1 MIIRFTFGSFLNH
14 YIKMINCMS
23 TFLTALCNQKQ
34 EEKQK
39 RKNIWMKIRL
49 HFSKNVFNSFE
60 KQSWKLLKLHFIFKR
75 TNSAF
80 FDVVI
85 ACNLRIVFNFLKK
98 LILKRRIWNTFSLSW
113 NMTYF
118 NNQIFCTH
126 WITE

>member
-1 MIIRFTFGSFLNH
+1 
-14 YIKMINCMS
+14 MINCMS

-98 LILKRRIWNTFSLSW
+98 LILKRRI
-113 NMTYF
+113 
-118 NNQIFCTH
+118 
-126 WITE
+126 